1 MWIGGRR
8 GKTWGVEQVLSV
20 RMRIYNEVYTIQL
33 FGDVMIANR
42 YQFRSQFSC
51 FRELSVN
58 Y

>member
-51 FRELSVN
+51 FQELSVN